1 MANMTDNVDSGK
13 INISIEALKKYVK
26 DSSIE
31 SLLSALENLKQ
42 EPDNKIYLEQ
52 LNDRF
57 NELGIVQ
64 GAVLTYA
71 PYISSLLDNIF
82 GDSE

>member
-1 MANMTDNVDSGK
+1 MANMIDNVESRK
-13 INISIEALKKYVK
+13 INVSIEMLKKYVK

-31 SLLSALENLKQ
+31 PLLSALENLKQ
-42 EPDNKIYLEQ
+42 EPDNKVYLEQ
-52 LNDRF
+52 LNERF

-71 PYISSLLDNIF
+71 PYISFLLNDIF
-82 GDSE
+82 GDS

>member
-1 MANMTDNVDSGK
+1 MTDNVDSGK

-26 DSSIE
+26 DSSIDP
-31 SLLSALENLKQ
+31 LLSALENLKQ
-42 EPDNKIYLEQ
+42 EPDNKAHLEL
-52 LNDRF
+52 LNERF

-71 PYISSLLDNIF
+71 PYITLLLDDIF
-82 GDSE
+82 GDSLNNK

>member
-1 MANMTDNVDSGK
+1 MTDNVDSGK

-42 EPDNKIYLEQ
+42 EPDNKLYLEQ

-64 GAVLTYA
+64 GAVFTYA
-71 PYISSLLDNIF
+71 PSISSLLDNIF